1 MHLQAERD
9 KCLCAFV
16 DIPVRGGE
24 VRNIQPIRRM
34 SIRVW
39 GSTGVA
45 IFQKMIQTLSLRRNL
60 PAKSKSEDE
69 QEKSARQG

>member
-1 MHLQAERD
+1 MHLQAERN
-9 KCLCAFV
+9 KCLCAVV

>member
-24 VRNIQPIRRM
+24 VRNVSIRRM
-34 SIRVW
+34 SIRVC
-39 GSTGVA
+39 GVA
-45 IFQKMIQTLSLRRNL
+45 LGLPFFRR
-60 PAKSKSEDE
+60 
-69 QEKSARQG
+69 